1 LKQVVFLSVV
11 MTANPNQLRASP
23 PEYNEGM
30 SKEHRKLCVE
40 PLEERR
46 VLSAARAALGTPF
59 VTALYQDVLNRAPD
73 QTGLD
78 YFSNLVASG
87 TPPSE
92 IVADFWQSAEHRGIE
107 VDGFYQAILGRA
119 ADSAGL
125 QYWVGRMVSGTTEE
139 TVEASLLGSNEY
151 LQHNP
156 PVQSFVD
163 GLFQGVL
170 DRSADSAGGSY
181 WTNAL
186 EAGRET
192 IPKAIQAFINSTERH
207 TILVNS
213 LYSDFL
219 NRPPDP
225 TSVDSWVQQ
234 LDLGLLDYQAVAETF
249 LSSAE
254 YIVDHPLT

>member
-1 LKQVVFLSVV
+1 
-11 MTANPNQLRASP
+11 
-23 PEYNEGM
+23 M
-30 SKEHRKLCVE
+30 SKEHPRLCVE

-46 VLSAARAALGTPF
+46 VLSATPAALGTPF

-73 QTGLD
+73 PVGLD
-78 YFSNLVASG
+78 YYSNLVANG

-92 IVADFWQSAEHRGIE
+92 IVANFWQSAEHRGIE
-107 VDGFYQAILGRA
+107 VDGFYQTILGRA

-125 QYWVGRMVSGTTEE
+125 QYWVGRMVGGTTEE
-139 TVEASLLGSNEY
+139 TVEASLLDSAEF
-151 LQHNP
+151 QQRNP
-156 PVQSFVD
+156 LFKSFVD
-163 GLFQGVL
+163 GLYQNVL
-170 DRSADSAGGSY
+170 DRSADSAGESY

-186 EAGRET
+186 DAGRVT
-192 IPKAIQAFINSTERH
+192 ASKVIQTFVNSTESH

-219 NRPPDP
+219 NRRPDP

-254 YIVDHPLT
+254 YIGDHPLS